1 MRVGLVAVLALALLA
16 GAAAAQQEAEI
27 TGTILVDP
35 AVVKQLPAK
44 PLLLIVASR
53 FPDPK
58 KPPIIVK
65 RIPGAT
71 FPHRYQLT
79 ADDITLVG
87 SSFEGSL
94 YVTARIDPTG
104 APGGATLEGSYA
116 KNPAPVGAKN
126 VDITIGTSTGTA
138 AAKKTPPAPPSRK
151 LVRIGFLWSG
161 PTSFGPWAVSETL
174 QRAFRELG
182 YVEGQNIRFEPRY
195 AETNYE
201 RLHDLARELV
211 QLEVDVIIAAG
222 DSASIRAAKNATT
235 SIPIVMMALADTVQL
250 KLVNSLAHPG
260 GNVTGLSFPLA
271 AIAAK
276 QLELL
281 KTAVP
286 RSTRVAVLWNPSNPG
301 HLSVFG
307 PLNAAAASLG
317 LQLQPMEVSNPDDFE
332 TAFTFMKGSG
342 AQAALVLWDPML
354 NAQGGRLTLLA
365 LRQRIPTISTHR
377 EFVEAAG
384 LMAYGPPVPAMFRGA
399 AAYVDKIV
407 GGAKPADLPVERPTS
422 FELVI
427 NLATAKALG
436 LTLPPP
442 ILARADKVIW

>member
-1 MRVGLVAVLALALLA
+1 MRLGVVAVLALALLA
-16 GAAAAQQEAEI
+16 GGAAAQEAEI
-27 TGTILVDP
+27 AGTILVDP

-44 PLLLIVASR
+44 PLLLIIASR
-53 FPDPK
+53 FADPK

-65 RIPGAT
+65 RIPAAT

-87 SSFEGSL
+87 SSFDGSL
-94 YVTARIDPTG
+94 YVTARIDAAG
-104 APGGATLEGSYA
+104 AGSGATFEGSYA
-116 KNPAPVGAKN
+116 KNPAPVGAKG
-126 VDITIGTSTGTA
+126 VDIILGASAGTA
-138 AAKKTPPAPPSRK
+138 AAKKAAPASPSRK
-151 LVRIGFLWSG
+151 LLRIGFLWSG

-201 RLHDLARELV
+201 RLHDLARDLV
-211 QLEVDVIIAAG
+211 KLEVDIIIAAG
-222 DSASIRAAKNATT
+222 DSASIRAAKNATS

-250 KLVNSLAHPG
+250 GLVNSLAHPG

-271 AIAAK
+271 AMAAK

-301 HLSVFG
+301 HLPVFG

-332 TAFTFMKGSG
+332 TAFALMKGAG

-407 GGAKPADLPVERPTS
+407 NGAKPADLPVERPSS

-427 NLATAKALG
+427 NLATAKALA
-436 LTLPPP
+436 LTLPAP